1 VWCKLK
7 AELFHSGRLI
17 TGIDLT
23 DKLSL
28 ETREEQFEGEKK
40 EQFLNFIRSMLRWD
54 PNDRLTA
61 RELFDDPWLN
71 DYKI

>member
-1 VWCKLK
+1 MK
-7 AELFHSGRLI
+7 AEFFHTGRLI
-17 TGIDLT
+17 TGIDLG

-28 ETREEQFEGEKK
+28 EAREERLKGEKK

-54 PNDRLTA
+54 PNERLTA
-61 RELFDDPWLN
+61 RELLDDPWLN